1 MGFSEKVRAF
11 SQAFERRA
19 RTDGSEY
26 VVLRDDSPEWMQDA
40 IRSAHMGSSPCDT
53 VYAMCQRVVDH
64 LTGYDG
70 EDIYDALYSSNYY
83 ELEADTYTHDL
94 KQWLLSASD
103 ADAYVEEVMEEG
115 KQAYVWELLAEGQK
129 RHLYAIGE
137 HLIQAITDL

>member
-1 MGFSEKVRAF
+1 MGFSEKVEAF
-11 SQAFERRA
+11 SQAFERKS

-26 VVLRDDSPEWMQDA
+26 VVLRDGSPDWMANA

-64 LTGYDG
+64 LAGYDDA
-70 EDIYDALYSSNYY
+70 DINDALY

-94 KQWLLSASD
+94 KQWLLNASD
-103 ADAYVEEVMEEG
+103 ADTYVEEVMAEEG
-115 KQAYVWELLAEGQK
+115 KQAYLWELLARGKQ

-137 HLIQAITDL
+137 HLIQAMS

>member
-1 MGFSEKVRAF
+1 MGFSEKVEAF
-11 SQAFERRA
+11 SQAFERKA

-26 VVLRDDSPEWMQDA
+26 VVLRDGSPGWMANA

-53 VYAMCQRVVDH
+53 VFAMCQRVVDH

-70 EDIYDALYSSNYY
+70 DIYDALY
-83 ELEADTYTHDL
+83 ELEADPYTHDL
-94 KQWLLSASD
+94 KQWLVNASD
-103 ADAYVEEVMEEG
+103 ADAYVEEVMAGEG
-115 KQAYVWELLAEGQK
+115 KQAYVWELLAEGQQ

>member
-1 MGFSEKVRAF
+1 MGFSEKVEAF
-11 SQAFERRA
+11 SQAFERKA

-26 VVLRDDSPEWMQDA
+26 VVLRDGSPDWMANA

-64 LTGYDG
+64 LAGYDG

-83 ELEADTYTHDL
+83 ELDADTYTHDL
-94 KQWLLSASD
+94 KQWLLNAPD

-115 KQAYVWELLAEGQK
+115 KQAYVWELLARGQQ

-137 HLIQAITDL
+137 HLIQAMS